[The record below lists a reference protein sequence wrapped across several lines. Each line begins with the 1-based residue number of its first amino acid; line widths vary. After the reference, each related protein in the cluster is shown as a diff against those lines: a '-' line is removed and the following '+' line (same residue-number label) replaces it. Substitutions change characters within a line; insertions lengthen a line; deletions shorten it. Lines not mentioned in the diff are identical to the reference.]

1 MVMNNKVSVVIRFVG
16 TAVLGL
22 LTVCVLVECRS
33 GLRGDGQSRLRVSI
47 ADAPRNVDKS
57 LTERNRERLTTVS
70 AEEEELVLNA
80 EVTESGGEITAQG
93 KLSPLTVTALHR
105 NIAERGGK
113 IRLSFDMKVS
123 PELLA
128 KDRQLRIVP
137 KLMKDGDTVLL
148 DRIFVTGAGY
158 RAEQLKGYERYNKY
172 FASIIP
178 DSVDFLKAFGYLGLL
193 KYFTQRNL
201 EDRPRGEFGVTEPEA
216 IDYYIKHYLVRLNRK
231 RKDRLEEVFRKCV
244 KDPIDRL
251 GVRLDTV
258 LRDPSGGL
266 IYRYVQDLPATRD
279 MHRLRMC
286 FLGSVHSYG
295 STLYRF
301 NAPDTL
307 TWYVSSLTQM
317 ADTSAV
323 YRKQTLARDVEAST
337 LAYIEFEKGSW
348 EIDTVLGNNAY
359 ELSRIRRE
367 FDSLAV
373 SKRFTTDSVIICAS
387 CSPDGSYRVNQNL
400 AHKRAESVVEYFSSA
415 IKNKTRM
422 HTEYIPENWDL
433 LKGHIASDSNIGD
446 REAVLAV
453 FSESD
458 PDKREELLSK
468 CSDFKYI
475 REKLYP
481 LLRRIDFTFRLHRRI
496 YDTISTEIV
505 PDEAYKDGLKALIDR
520 DFKKAV
526 ALLRPYSDINTAI
539 AYLCLDYNAS
549 ALSVLQE
556 LEPDSKVHYLTAL
569 VYSRLG
575 ERKKAMG
582 HLKAAVAADP
592 SLRFRASLDPEMEA
606 FLEESGI
613 YD

>member
-1 MVMNNKVSVVIRFVG
+1 MKNKVSVVIRFVG
-16 TAVLGL
+16 TVALGL
-22 LTVCVLVECRS
+22 LTVCVLMECRS
-33 GLRGDGQSRLRVSI
+33 GLRGDNQSRLRVTI
-47 ADAPRNVDKS
+47 ADAPGNVDMS
-57 LTERNRERLTTVS
+57 LTEGNRDRLTTVS
-70 AEEEELVLNA
+70 AEDEELVLNA
-80 EVTESGGEITAQG
+80 EVTESGGEIMAQG

-113 IRLSFDMKVS
+113 VRLSFDMRVS
-123 PELLA
+123 RELLA
-128 KDRQLRIVP
+128 KDRQLRVVP
-137 KLMKDGDTVLL
+137 KLMMDEDTMLL
-148 DRIFVTGAGY
+148 DRIFVTGAAY

-193 KYFTQRNL
+193 KYFTQRNI

-216 IDYYIKHYLVRLNRK
+216 IDYYIKHYLVRLNRR

-251 GVRLDTV
+251 GIRLDTV

-266 IYRYVQDLPATRD
+266 TYRYVQDLPATRD
-279 MHRLRMC
+279 MRRLRMC
-286 FLGSVHSYG
+286 FAGSVHSYG
-295 STLYRF
+295 NTLYRF

-337 LAYIEFEKGSW
+337 LAFIEFEKGSW
-348 EIDTVLGNNAY
+348 TIDTTLGNNAD
-359 ELSRIRRE
+359 ELERIRRE

-373 SKRFTTDSVIICAS
+373 SKRFTADSVIICAS
-387 CSPDGSYRVNQNL
+387 CSPDGSYMVNQNL
-400 AHKRAESVVEYFSSA
+400 SHKRAESIMEYFSSA
-415 IKNKTRM
+415 IKNKVRM
-422 HTEYIPENWDL
+422 HTEHIPENWDL
-433 LKGHIASDSNIGD
+433 LKEHIIQDSNVRNKD
-446 REAVLAV
+446 QVLDV
-453 FSESD
+453 FSERD

-496 YDTISTEIV
+496 YDTISTEVV
-505 PDEAYKDGLKALIDR
+505 PDEAYKEGIRSLMDR

-526 ALLRPYSDINTAI
+526 GLLRPYADINTAI
-539 AYLCLDYNAS
+539 AYLCMDYNAS
-549 ALSVLQE
+549 ALSVLGE
-556 LEPDSKVHYLTAL
+556 LERNSRTNYLTAL

-575 ERKKAMG
+575 DERKAMEYFRS
-582 HLKAAVAADP
+582 AIAEDP
-592 SLRFRASLDPEMEA
+592 RLRFRASLDPEMERL
-606 FLEESGI
+606 LEQLK
-613 YD
+613 

>member
-1 MVMNNKVSVVIRFVG
+1 MKNKVSVVIRFVG
-16 TAVLGL
+16 TVALGL
-22 LTVCVLVECRS
+22 LTVCVLMECRS
-33 GLRGDGQSRLRVSI
+33 GLRGDNQSRLRVTI
-47 ADAPRNVDKS
+47 ADAPGNVDMS
-57 LTERNRERLTTVS
+57 LTEGNRDRLTTVS
-70 AEEEELVLNA
+70 AEDEELVLNA
-80 EVTESGGEITAQG
+80 EVTESGGEIMAQG

-113 IRLSFDMKVS
+113 VRLSFDMRVS
-123 PELLA
+123 RELLA
-128 KDRQLRIVP
+128 KDRQLRVVP
-137 KLMKDGDTVLL
+137 KLMMDEDTMLL
-148 DRIFVTGAGY
+148 DRIFVTGAAY

-193 KYFTQRNL
+193 KYFTQRNI

-216 IDYYIKHYLVRLNRK
+216 IDYYIKHYLVRLNRR

-251 GVRLDTV
+251 GIRLDTV

-266 IYRYVQDLPATRD
+266 TYRYVQDLPATRD
-279 MHRLRMC
+279 MRRLRMC
-286 FLGSVHSYG
+286 FAGSVHSYG
-295 STLYRF
+295 NTLYRF

-337 LAYIEFEKGSW
+337 LAFIEFEKGSW
-348 EIDTVLGNNAY
+348 TIDTTLGNNAD
-359 ELSRIRRE
+359 ELERIRRE

-373 SKRFTTDSVIICAS
+373 SKRFTADSVIICAS
-387 CSPDGSYRVNQNL
+387 CSPDGSYMVNQNL
-400 AHKRAESVVEYFSSA
+400 SHKRAESIMEYFSSA
-415 IKNKTRM
+415 IKNKVRM
-422 HTEYIPENWDL
+422 HTEHIPENWDL
-433 LKGHIASDSNIGD
+433 LKEHIIQDSNVRNKD
-446 REAVLAV
+446 QVLDV
-453 FSESD
+453 FSERD

-468 CSDFKYI
+468 CADFKYI

-496 YDTISTEIV
+496 YDTISTEVV
-505 PDEAYKDGLKALIDR
+505 PDEAYKEGIRSLMAR

-526 ALLRPYSDINTAI
+526 GLLRPYADINTAI
-539 AYLCLDYNAS
+539 AYLCMDYNAS
-549 ALSVLQE
+549 ALSVLGE
-556 LEPDSKVHYLTAL
+556 LERNSRTNYLTAL

-575 ERKKAMG
+575 DERKAMEYFRS
-582 HLKAAVAADP
+582 AIAEDP
-592 SLRFRASLDPEMEA
+592 RLRFRASLDPEMERL
-606 FLEESGI
+606 LEQLK
-613 YD
+613 

>member
-1 MVMNNKVSVVIRFVG
+1 MKNKVSVVIRFVG
-16 TAVLGL
+16 TVALGL
-22 LTVCVLVECRS
+22 LTVCVLMECRS
-33 GLRGDGQSRLRVSI
+33 GLRGDNQSRLRVTI
-47 ADAPRNVDKS
+47 ADAPGNVDMS
-57 LTERNRERLTTVS
+57 LTEGNRDRLTTVS
-70 AEEEELVLNA
+70 AEDEELVLNA
-80 EVTESGGEITAQG
+80 EVTESGGEIMAQG

-113 IRLSFDMKVS
+113 VRLSFDMRVS
-123 PELLA
+123 RELLA
-128 KDRQLRIVP
+128 KDRQLRVVP
-137 KLMKDGDTVLL
+137 KLMMDEDTMLL
-148 DRIFVTGAGY
+148 DRIFVTGAAY

-193 KYFTQRNL
+193 KYFTQRNI
-201 EDRPRGEFGVTEPEA
+201 EDRPRGDFGVTEPEA
-216 IDYYIKHYLVRLNRK
+216 IDYYIKHYLVRLNRR

-251 GVRLDTV
+251 GIRLDTV

-266 IYRYVQDLPATRD
+266 TYRYVQDLPATRD
-279 MHRLRMC
+279 MRRLRMC
-286 FLGSVHSYG
+286 FAGSVHSYG
-295 STLYRF
+295 NTLYRF

-337 LAYIEFEKGSW
+337 LAFIEFEKGSW
-348 EIDTVLGNNAY
+348 TIDTTLGNNAD
-359 ELSRIRRE
+359 ELERIRRE

-373 SKRFTTDSVIICAS
+373 SKRFTADSVIICAS
-387 CSPDGSYRVNQNL
+387 CSPDGSYMVNQNL
-400 AHKRAESVVEYFSSA
+400 SHKRAESIMEYFYSA
-415 IKNKTRM
+415 IKNKVRM
-422 HTEYIPENWDL
+422 HTEHIPENWDL
-433 LKGHIASDSNIGD
+433 LKEHIIQDSNVRNKD
-446 REAVLAV
+446 QVLDV
-453 FSESD
+453 FSERD

-468 CSDFKYI
+468 CADFKYI

-505 PDEAYKDGLKALIDR
+505 PDEAYKEGIRSLMDR

-526 ALLRPYSDINTAI
+526 GLLRPYADINTAI
-539 AYLCLDYNAS
+539 AYLCMDYNAS
-549 ALSVLQE
+549 ALSVLGE
-556 LEPDSKVHYLTAL
+556 LERNSRTNYLTAL

-575 ERKKAMG
+575 DERKAMEYFRS
-582 HLKAAVAADP
+582 AIAEDP
-592 SLRFRASLDPEMEA
+592 RLRFRASLDPEMERL
-606 FLEESGI
+606 LEQLK
-613 YD
+613 

>member
-1 MVMNNKVSVVIRFVG
+1 MKNKVSVVIRFVG
-16 TAVLGL
+16 TVALGL
-22 LTVCVLVECRS
+22 LTVCVLMECRS
-33 GLRGDGQSRLRVSI
+33 GLRGDNQSRLRVTI
-47 ADAPRNVDKS
+47 ADAPGNVDMS
-57 LTERNRERLTTVS
+57 LTEGNRDRLTTVS
-70 AEEEELVLNA
+70 AEDEELVLNA
-80 EVTESGGEITAQG
+80 EVTESGGEIMAQG

-113 IRLSFDMKVS
+113 VRLSFDMRVS
-123 PELLA
+123 RELLA
-128 KDRQLRIVP
+128 KDRQLRVVP
-137 KLMKDGDTVLL
+137 KLMMDEDTMLL
-148 DRIFVTGAGY
+148 DRIFVTGVAY

-193 KYFTQRNL
+193 KYFTQRNI

-216 IDYYIKHYLVRLNRK
+216 IDYYIKHYLVRLNRR

-251 GVRLDTV
+251 GIRLDTV

-266 IYRYVQDLPATRD
+266 TYRYVQDLPATRD
-279 MHRLRMC
+279 MRRLRMC
-286 FLGSVHSYG
+286 FAGSVHSYG
-295 STLYRF
+295 NTLYRF

-337 LAYIEFEKGSW
+337 LAFIEFEKGSW
-348 EIDTVLGNNAY
+348 TIDTTLGNNAD
-359 ELSRIRRE
+359 ELERIRRE

-373 SKRFTTDSVIICAS
+373 SKRFTADSVIICAS
-387 CSPDGSYRVNQNL
+387 CSPDGSYMVNQNL
-400 AHKRAESVVEYFSSA
+400 SHKRAESIMEYFSSA
-415 IKNKTRM
+415 IKNKVRM
-422 HTEYIPENWDL
+422 HTEHIPENWDL
-433 LKGHIASDSNIGD
+433 LKEHIIQDSNVRNKD
-446 REAVLAV
+446 QVLDV
-453 FSESD
+453 FSERD

-468 CSDFKYI
+468 CADFKYI

-496 YDTISTEIV
+496 YDTISTEVV
-505 PDEAYKDGLKALIDR
+505 PDEAYKEGIRSLMDR

-526 ALLRPYSDINTAI
+526 GLLRPYADINTAI
-539 AYLCLDYNAS
+539 AYLCMDYNAS
-549 ALSVLQE
+549 ALSVLGE
-556 LEPDSKVHYLTAL
+556 LERNSRTNYLTAL

-575 ERKKAMG
+575 DERKAMEYFRS
-582 HLKAAVAADP
+582 AIAEDP
-592 SLRFRASLDPEMEA
+592 RLRFRASLDPEMERL
-606 FLEESGI
+606 LEQLK
-613 YD
+613 

>member
-1 MVMNNKVSVVIRFVG
+1 MKNKVSVVIRFVG
-16 TAVLGL
+16 TVALGL
-22 LTVCVLVECRS
+22 FTVCVLMECRS
-33 GLRGDGQSRLRVSI
+33 GLRGDNQSRLRVTI
-47 ADAPRNVDKS
+47 ADAPGNVDMS
-57 LTERNRERLTTVS
+57 LTEGNRDRLTTVS
-70 AEEEELVLNA
+70 AEDEELVLNA
-80 EVTESGGEITAQG
+80 EVTESGGEIMAQG

-113 IRLSFDMKVS
+113 VRLSFDMRVCR
-123 PELLA
+123 ELLA
-128 KDRQLRIVP
+128 KDRQLRVVP
-137 KLMKDGDTVLL
+137 KLMMDEDTMLL
-148 DRIFVTGAGY
+148 DRIFVTGAAY

-193 KYFTQRNL
+193 KYFTQRNI

-216 IDYYIKHYLVRLNRK
+216 IDYYIKHYLVRLNRR

-251 GVRLDTV
+251 GIRLDTV

-266 IYRYVQDLPATRD
+266 TYRYVQDLPATRD
-279 MHRLRMC
+279 MRRLRMC
-286 FLGSVHSYG
+286 FAGRVHSYG
-295 STLYRF
+295 NILYRF

-337 LAYIEFEKGSW
+337 LAFIEFEKGSW
-348 EIDTVLGNNAY
+348 TIDTILGNNAD
-359 ELSRIRRE
+359 ELERIRRE

-373 SKRFTTDSVIICAS
+373 SKRFTADSVIICAS
-387 CSPDGSYRVNQNL
+387 CSPDGSYMVNQNL
-400 AHKRAESVVEYFSSA
+400 SHKRAESIMEYFSSA
-415 IKNKTRM
+415 IKNKVRM
-422 HTEYIPENWDL
+422 HTEHIPENWDL
-433 LKGHIASDSNIGD
+433 LKEHIIQDSNVRNKD
-446 REAVLAV
+446 QVLDV
-453 FSESD
+453 FSERD

-468 CSDFKYI
+468 CADFKYI

-496 YDTISTEIV
+496 YDTISTEVV
-505 PDEAYKDGLKALIDR
+505 PDEAYKEGIRFLLDR

-526 ALLRPYSDINTAI
+526 GLLRPYADINTAI
-539 AYLCLDYNAS
+539 AYLCMDYNAS
-549 ALSVLQE
+549 ALSVLGE
-556 LEPDSKVHYLTAL
+556 LERNSRTNYLTAL

-575 ERKKAMG
+575 DERKAMEYFRS
-582 HLKAAVAADP
+582 AIAEDP
-592 SLRFRASLDPEMEA
+592 RLRFRASLDPEMERL
-606 FLEESGI
+606 LEQLK
-613 YD
+613 

>member
-1 MVMNNKVSVVIRFVG
+1 MKNKVSVVIRFVG
-16 TAVLGL
+16 TVALGL
-22 LTVCVLVECRS
+22 LTVCVLMECRS
-33 GLRGDGQSRLRVSI
+33 GLRGDNQSRLRVTI
-47 ADAPRNVDKS
+47 ADAPGNVDMS
-57 LTERNRERLTTVS
+57 LTEGNRDRLTTVS
-70 AEEEELVLNA
+70 AEDEELVLNA
-80 EVTESGGEITAQG
+80 EVTESGGEIMAQG

-113 IRLSFDMKVS
+113 VRLSFDMRVS
-123 PELLA
+123 RELLA
-128 KDRQLRIVP
+128 KDRQLRVVP
-137 KLMKDGDTVLL
+137 KLMMDEDTMLM
-148 DRIFVTGAGY
+148 DRIFVTGAAY

-193 KYFTQRNL
+193 KYFTQRNI

-216 IDYYIKHYLVRLNRK
+216 IDYYIKHYLVRLNRR

-251 GVRLDTV
+251 GIRLDTV

-266 IYRYVQDLPATRD
+266 TYRYVQDLPATRD
-279 MHRLRMC
+279 MRRLRMC
-286 FLGSVHSYG
+286 FAGSVHSYG
-295 STLYRF
+295 NTLYRF

-337 LAYIEFEKGSW
+337 LAFIEFEKGSW
-348 EIDTVLGNNAY
+348 TIDTTLGNNAD
-359 ELSRIRRE
+359 ELERIRRE

-373 SKRFTTDSVIICAS
+373 SKRFTADSVIICAS
-387 CSPDGSYRVNQNL
+387 CSPDGSYMVNQNL
-400 AHKRAESVVEYFSSA
+400 SHKRAESIMEYFSSA
-415 IKNKTRM
+415 IKNKVRM
-422 HTEYIPENWDL
+422 HTEHIPENWDL
-433 LKGHIASDSNIGD
+433 LKEHIIQDSNVRNKD
-446 REAVLAV
+446 QVLDV
-453 FSESD
+453 FSERD

-468 CSDFKYI
+468 CADFKYI

-505 PDEAYKDGLKALIDR
+505 PDEAYKEGIRSLMDR

-526 ALLRPYSDINTAI
+526 GLLRPYADINTAI
-539 AYLCLDYNAS
+539 AYLCMDYNAS
-549 ALSVLQE
+549 ALSVLGE
-556 LEPDSKVHYLTAL
+556 LERNSRTNYLTAL

-575 ERKKAMG
+575 DERKAMEYFRS
-582 HLKAAVAADP
+582 AIAEDP
-592 SLRFRASLDPEMEA
+592 RLRFRASLDPEMERL
-606 FLEESGI
+606 LEQLK
-613 YD
+613 

>member
-1 MVMNNKVSVVIRFVG
+1 MKNKVSVVIRFVG
-16 TAVLGL
+16 TVALGL
-22 LTVCVLVECRS
+22 LTVCVLMECRS
-33 GLRGDGQSRLRVSI
+33 GLRGDNQSRLRVTI
-47 ADAPRNVDKS
+47 ADAPGNVDMS
-57 LTERNRERLTTVS
+57 LTEGNRDRLTTVS
-70 AEEEELVLNA
+70 AEDEELVLNA
-80 EVTESGGEITAQG
+80 EVTESGGEIMAQG

-113 IRLSFDMKVS
+113 VRLSFDMRVS
-123 PELLA
+123 RELLA
-128 KDRQLRIVP
+128 KDRQLRVVP
-137 KLMKDGDTVLL
+137 KLMMDGDTMLL
-148 DRIFVTGAGY
+148 DRIFVTGAAY

-193 KYFTQRNL
+193 KYFTQRNI

-216 IDYYIKHYLVRLNRK
+216 IDYYIKHYLVRLNRR

-251 GVRLDTV
+251 GIRLDTV

-266 IYRYVQDLPATRD
+266 TYRYVQDLPATRD
-279 MHRLRMC
+279 MRRLRMC
-286 FLGSVHSYG
+286 FAGSVHSYG
-295 STLYRF
+295 NTMYRF

-337 LAYIEFEKGSW
+337 LAFIEFEKGSW
-348 EIDTVLGNNAY
+348 TIDTTLGNNAD
-359 ELSRIRRE
+359 ELERIRRE

-373 SKRFTTDSVIICAS
+373 SKRFTADSVIICAS
-387 CSPDGSYRVNQNL
+387 CSPDGSYMVNQNL
-400 AHKRAESVVEYFSSA
+400 SHKRAESIMEYFSSA
-415 IKNKTRM
+415 IKNKVRM
-422 HTEYIPENWDL
+422 HTEHIPENWDL
-433 LKGHIASDSNIGD
+433 LKEHIIQDSNVRNKD
-446 REAVLAV
+446 QVLDV
-453 FSESD
+453 FSERD

-468 CSDFKYI
+468 CADFKYI

-496 YDTISTEIV
+496 YDTISTEVV
-505 PDEAYKDGLKALIDR
+505 PDEAYKEGIRSLMDR

-526 ALLRPYSDINTAI
+526 GLLRPYADINTAI
-539 AYLCLDYNAS
+539 AYLCMDYNAS
-549 ALSVLQE
+549 ALSVLGE
-556 LEPDSKVHYLTAL
+556 LERNSRTNYLTAL

-575 ERKKAMG
+575 DERKAMEYFRS
-582 HLKAAVAADP
+582 AIAEDP
-592 SLRFRASLDPEMEA
+592 RLRFRASLDPEMERL
-606 FLEESGI
+606 LEQLK
-613 YD
+613 

>member
-1 MVMNNKVSVVIRFVG
+1 MKNKVSVVIRFVG
-16 TAVLGL
+16 TVALGL
-22 LTVCVLVECRS
+22 LTVCVLMECRS
-33 GLRGDGQSRLRVSI
+33 GLRGDNQSRLRVTI
-47 ADAPRNVDKS
+47 ADAPGNVDMS
-57 LTERNRERLTTVS
+57 LTEGNRDRLTTVS
-70 AEEEELVLNA
+70 AEDEELVLNA
-80 EVTESGGEITAQG
+80 EVTESGGEIMAQG

-113 IRLSFDMKVS
+113 VRLSFDMRVS
-123 PELLA
+123 RELLA
-128 KDRQLRIVP
+128 KDRQLRVVP
-137 KLMKDGDTVLL
+137 KLMMDEDTMLL
-148 DRIFVTGAGY
+148 DRIFVTGAAY

-193 KYFTQRNL
+193 KYFTQRNI

-216 IDYYIKHYLVRLNRK
+216 IDYYIKHYLVRLNRR

-251 GVRLDTV
+251 GIRLDTV

-266 IYRYVQDLPATRD
+266 TYRYVQDLPATRD
-279 MHRLRMC
+279 MRRLRMC
-286 FLGSVHSYG
+286 FAGSVHSYG
-295 STLYRF
+295 NTLYRF

-337 LAYIEFEKGSW
+337 LAFIEFEKGSW
-348 EIDTVLGNNAY
+348 TIDTTLGNNAD
-359 ELSRIRRE
+359 ELERIRRE

-373 SKRFTTDSVIICAS
+373 SKRLTADSVIICAS
-387 CSPDGSYRVNQNL
+387 CSPDGSYMVNQNL
-400 AHKRAESVVEYFSSA
+400 SHKRAESIMEYFSSA
-415 IKNKTRM
+415 IKNKVRM
-422 HTEYIPENWDL
+422 HTEHIPENWDL
-433 LKGHIASDSNIGD
+433 LKEHIIQDSNVRNKD
-446 REAVLAV
+446 QVLDV
-453 FSESD
+453 FSERD

-496 YDTISTEIV
+496 YDTISTEVV
-505 PDEAYKDGLKALIDR
+505 PDEAYKEGIRSLMDR

-526 ALLRPYSDINTAI
+526 GLLRPYADINTAI
-539 AYLCLDYNAS
+539 AYLCMDYNAS
-549 ALSVLQE
+549 ALSVLGE
-556 LEPDSKVHYLTAL
+556 LERNSRTNYLTAL

-575 ERKKAMG
+575 DERKAMEYFRS
-582 HLKAAVAADP
+582 AIAEDP
-592 SLRFRASLDPEMEA
+592 RLRFRASLDPEMERL
-606 FLEESGI
+606 LEQLK
-613 YD
+613 

>member
-1 MVMNNKVSVVIRFVG
+1 MKNKVSVVIRFVG
-16 TAVLGL
+16 TVALGL
-22 LTVCVLVECRS
+22 LTVCVLMECRS
-33 GLRGDGQSRLRVSI
+33 GLRGDNQSRLRVTI
-47 ADAPRNVDKS
+47 ADAPGNVDMS
-57 LTERNRERLTTVS
+57 LTEGNRDRLTTVS
-70 AEEEELVLNA
+70 AEDEELVLNA
-80 EVTESGGEITAQG
+80 EVTESGGEIMAQG

-113 IRLSFDMKVS
+113 VRLSFDMRVS
-123 PELLA
+123 RELLA
-128 KDRQLRIVP
+128 KDRQLRVVP
-137 KLMKDGDTVLL
+137 KLMMDEDTMLL
-148 DRIFVTGAGY
+148 DRIFVTGATY

-193 KYFTQRNL
+193 KYFIQRNI

-216 IDYYIKHYLVRLNRK
+216 IDYYIKHYLVRLNRR

-251 GVRLDTV
+251 GIRLDTV

-266 IYRYVQDLPATRD
+266 TYRYVQDLPATRD
-279 MHRLRMC
+279 MRRLRMC
-286 FLGSVHSYG
+286 FAGSVHSYG
-295 STLYRF
+295 NTLYRF

-337 LAYIEFEKGSW
+337 LAFIEFEKGSW
-348 EIDTVLGNNAY
+348 TIDTTLGNNAD
-359 ELSRIRRE
+359 ELERIRRE

-373 SKRFTTDSVIICAS
+373 SKRFTADSVIICAS
-387 CSPDGSYRVNQNL
+387 CSPDGSYMVNQNL
-400 AHKRAESVVEYFSSA
+400 SHKRAESIMEYFSSA
-415 IKNKTRM
+415 IKNKVRM
-422 HTEYIPENWDL
+422 HTEHIPENWDL
-433 LKGHIASDSNIGD
+433 LKEHIIQDSNVRNKD
-446 REAVLAV
+446 QVLDV
-453 FSESD
+453 FSERD

-468 CSDFKYI
+468 CADFKYI

-496 YDTISTEIV
+496 YDTISTEVV
-505 PDEAYKDGLKALIDR
+505 PDEAYKEGIRSLMDR

-526 ALLRPYSDINTAI
+526 GLLRPYADINTAI
-539 AYLCLDYNAS
+539 AYLCMDYNAS
-549 ALSVLQE
+549 ALSVLGE
-556 LEPDSKVHYLTAL
+556 LERNSRTNYLTAL

-575 ERKKAMG
+575 DERKAMEYFRS
-582 HLKAAVAADP
+582 AIAEDP
-592 SLRFRASLDPEMEA
+592 RLRFRASLDPEMERL
-606 FLEESGI
+606 LEQLK
-613 YD
+613 

>member
-1 MVMNNKVSVVIRFVG
+1 MKNKVSVVIRFVG
-16 TAVLGL
+16 TVALGL
-22 LTVCVLVECRS
+22 LTVCVLMECRS
-33 GLRGDGQSRLRVSI
+33 GLRGDNQSRLRVTI
-47 ADAPRNVDKS
+47 ADAPGNVDMS
-57 LTERNRERLTTVS
+57 LTEGNRDRLTTVS
-70 AEEEELVLNA
+70 AEDEELVLNA
-80 EVTESGGEITAQG
+80 EVTESGGEIMAQG

-113 IRLSFDMKVS
+113 VRLSFDMRVS
-123 PELLA
+123 RELLA
-128 KDRQLRIVP
+128 KDRQLRVVP
-137 KLMKDGDTVLL
+137 KLMMDEDTMLL
-148 DRIFVTGAGY
+148 DRIFVTGAAY

-193 KYFTQRNL
+193 KYFTQRNI

-216 IDYYIKHYLVRLNRK
+216 IDYYIKHYLVRLNRR

-251 GVRLDTV
+251 GIRLDMV

-266 IYRYVQDLPATRD
+266 TYRYVQDLPATRD
-279 MHRLRMC
+279 MRRLRMC
-286 FLGSVHSYG
+286 FAGSVHSYG
-295 STLYRF
+295 NTLYRF

-337 LAYIEFEKGSW
+337 LAFIEFEKGSW
-348 EIDTVLGNNAY
+348 TIDTTLGNNAD
-359 ELSRIRRE
+359 ELERIRRE

-373 SKRFTTDSVIICAS
+373 SKRFTADSVIICAS
-387 CSPDGSYRVNQNL
+387 CSPDGSYMVNQNL
-400 AHKRAESVVEYFSSA
+400 SHKRAESIMEYFSSA
-415 IKNKTRM
+415 IKNKVRM
-422 HTEYIPENWDL
+422 HTEHIPENWDL
-433 LKGHIASDSNIGD
+433 LKEHIIQDSNVRNKD
-446 REAVLAV
+446 QVLDV
-453 FSESD
+453 FSERD

-468 CSDFKYI
+468 CADFKYI

-496 YDTISTEIV
+496 YDTISTEVV
-505 PDEAYKDGLKALIDR
+505 PDEAYKEGIRSLMDR

-526 ALLRPYSDINTAI
+526 GLLRPYADINTAI
-539 AYLCLDYNAS
+539 AYLCMDYNAS
-549 ALSVLQE
+549 ALSVLGE
-556 LEPDSKVHYLTAL
+556 LERNSRTNYLTAL

-575 ERKKAMG
+575 DERKAMEYFRS
-582 HLKAAVAADP
+582 AIAEDP
-592 SLRFRASLDPEMEA
+592 RLRFRASLDPEMERL
-606 FLEESGI
+606 LEQLK
-613 YD
+613 

>member
-1 MVMNNKVSVVIRFVG
+1 MKNKVSVVIRFVG
-16 TAVLGL
+16 TVALGL
-22 LTVCVLVECRS
+22 LTVCVLMECRS
-33 GLRGDGQSRLRVSI
+33 GLRGDNQSRLRVTI
-47 ADAPRNVDKS
+47 ADAPGNVDMS
-57 LTERNRERLTTVS
+57 LTEGNRDRLTTVS
-70 AEEEELVLNA
+70 AEDEELVLNA
-80 EVTESGGEITAQG
+80 EVTESGGEIMAQG

-113 IRLSFDMKVS
+113 VRLSFDMRVS
-123 PELLA
+123 RELLA
-128 KDRQLRIVP
+128 KDRQLRVVP
-137 KLMKDGDTVLL
+137 KLMMDEDTMLL
-148 DRIFVTGAGY
+148 DRIFVTGAAY

-193 KYFTQRNL
+193 KYFTQRNI

-216 IDYYIKHYLVRLNRK
+216 IDYYIKHYLVRLNRR

-251 GVRLDTV
+251 GIRLDTV

-266 IYRYVQDLPATRD
+266 TYRYVQDLPATRD
-279 MHRLRMC
+279 MRRLRMC
-286 FLGSVHSYG
+286 FAGSVHSYG
-295 STLYRF
+295 NTLYRF

-337 LAYIEFEKGSW
+337 LAFIEFEKGSW
-348 EIDTVLGNNAY
+348 TIDTTLGNNAD
-359 ELSRIRRE
+359 ELERIRRE

-373 SKRFTTDSVIICAS
+373 SKRFTADSVIICAS
-387 CSPDGSYRVNQNL
+387 CSPDGSYMVNQNL
-400 AHKRAESVVEYFSSA
+400 SHKRAESIMEYFSSA
-415 IKNKTRM
+415 IKNKVRM
-422 HTEYIPENWDL
+422 HTEHIPENWDL
-433 LKGHIASDSNIGD
+433 LKEHIIQDSNVRNKD
-446 REAVLAV
+446 QVLDV
-453 FSESD
+453 FSERD

-468 CSDFKYI
+468 CADFKYI

-496 YDTISTEIV
+496 YDTISTEVV
-505 PDEAYKDGLKALIDR
+505 PDEAYKEGIRSLMDR

-526 ALLRPYSDINTAI
+526 GLLRPYADINTAI
-539 AYLCLDYNAS
+539 AYLCMDYNAS
-549 ALSVLQE
+549 ALSVLGE
-556 LEPDSKVHYLTAL
+556 LERNSRTNYLTAL

-575 ERKKAMG
+575 DERKAMEYFRS
-582 HLKAAVAADP
+582 AIAEDP
-592 SLRFRASLDPEMEA
+592 RLRFRASLDPEMERL
-606 FLEESGI
+606 LEQLK
-613 YD
+613 

>member
-1 MVMNNKVSVVIRFVG
+1 MKNKVSVVIRFVG
-16 TAVLGL
+16 TVALGL
-22 LTVCVLVECRS
+22 LTVCVLMECRS
-33 GLRGDGQSRLRVSI
+33 GLRGDNQSRLRVTI
-47 ADAPRNVDKS
+47 ADAPGNVDMS
-57 LTERNRERLTTVS
+57 LTEGNRDRLTTVS
-70 AEEEELVLNA
+70 AEDEELVLNA
-80 EVTESGGEITAQG
+80 EVTESGGEIMAQG

-113 IRLSFDMKVS
+113 VRLSFDMRVS
-123 PELLA
+123 RELLA
-128 KDRQLRIVP
+128 KDRQLRVVP
-137 KLMKDGDTVLL
+137 KLMMDEDTMLL
-148 DRIFVTGAGY
+148 DRIFVTGAAY

-193 KYFTQRNL
+193 KYFTQRNI

-216 IDYYIKHYLVRLNRK
+216 IDYYIKHYLVRLNRR

-251 GVRLDTV
+251 GIRLDTV

-266 IYRYVQDLPATRD
+266 TYRYVQDLPATRD
-279 MHRLRMC
+279 MRRLRMC
-286 FLGSVHSYG
+286 FAGSVHSYG
-295 STLYRF
+295 NTLYRF

-337 LAYIEFEKGSW
+337 LAFIEFEKGSW
-348 EIDTVLGNNAY
+348 TIDTTLGNNAD
-359 ELSRIRRE
+359 ELERIRRE

-373 SKRFTTDSVIICAS
+373 SKRFTADSVIICAS
-387 CSPDGSYRVNQNL
+387 CSPDGSYMVNQNL
-400 AHKRAESVVEYFSSA
+400 SHKRAESIMEYFSSA
-415 IKNKTRM
+415 IKNKVRM
-422 HTEYIPENWDL
+422 HTEHIPENWDL
-433 LKGHIASDSNIGD
+433 LKEHIIQDSNVRNKD
-446 REAVLAV
+446 QVLDV
-453 FSESD
+453 FSERD

-468 CSDFKYI
+468 CADFKYI

-496 YDTISTEIV
+496 YDTISTEVV
-505 PDEAYKDGLKALIDR
+505 PDEAYKEGIRSLMDR

-526 ALLRPYSDINTAI
+526 GLLRPYADINTAI
-539 AYLCLDYNAS
+539 AYLCMDYNAS
-549 ALSVLQE
+549 ALSVLGE
-556 LEPDSKVHYLTAL
+556 LERNSRTNYLTAL

-575 ERKKAMG
+575 DERKAMEYFRS
-582 HLKAAVAADP
+582 AIAEDP
-592 SLRFRASLDPEMEA
+592 RLRFRASLDPEMER
-606 FLEESGI
+606 LIEQLK
-613 YD
+613 

>member
-1 MVMNNKVSVVIRFVG
+1 MKNKVSVVIRFVG
-16 TAVLGL
+16 TVALGL
-22 LTVCVLVECRS
+22 LTVCVLMECRS
-33 GLRGDGQSRLRVSI
+33 GLRGDNQSRLRVTI
-47 ADAPRNVDKS
+47 ADAPGNVDMS
-57 LTERNRERLTTVS
+57 LTEGNRDRLTTVS
-70 AEEEELVLNA
+70 AEDEELVLNA
-80 EVTESGGEITAQG
+80 EVTESGGEIMAQG

-113 IRLSFDMKVS
+113 VRLSFDMRVS
-123 PELLA
+123 RELLA
-128 KDRQLRIVP
+128 KDRQLRVVP
-137 KLMKDGDTVLL
+137 KLMMDEDTMLL
-148 DRIFVTGAGY
+148 DRIFVTGAAY

-193 KYFTQRNL
+193 KYFTQRNI

-216 IDYYIKHYLVRLNRK
+216 IDYYIKHYLVRLNRR

-251 GVRLDTV
+251 GIRLDTV

-266 IYRYVQDLPATRD
+266 TYRYVQDLPATRD
-279 MHRLRMC
+279 MRRLRMC
-286 FLGSVHSYG
+286 FAGSVHSYG
-295 STLYRF
+295 NTLYRF

-337 LAYIEFEKGSW
+337 LAFIEFEKGSW
-348 EIDTVLGNNAY
+348 TIDTTLGNNAD
-359 ELSRIRRE
+359 ELERIRRE

-373 SKRFTTDSVIICAS
+373 SKRFTADSVIICAS
-387 CSPDGSYRVNQNL
+387 CSPDGSYMVNQNL
-400 AHKRAESVVEYFSSA
+400 SHKRAESIMEYFSSA
-415 IKNKTRM
+415 IKNKVRM
-422 HTEYIPENWDL
+422 HTEHIPENWDL
-433 LKGHIASDSNIGD
+433 LKEHIIQDSNVRNKD
-446 REAVLAV
+446 QVLDV
-453 FSESD
+453 FSERD

-468 CSDFKYI
+468 CADFKYI

-505 PDEAYKDGLKALIDR
+505 PDEAYKEGIRSLMDR

-526 ALLRPYSDINTAI
+526 GLLRPYADINTAI
-539 AYLCLDYNAS
+539 AYLCMDYNAS
-549 ALSVLQE
+549 ALSVLGE
-556 LEPDSKVHYLTAL
+556 LERNSRTNYLTAL

-575 ERKKAMG
+575 DERKAMEYFRS
-582 HLKAAVAADP
+582 AIAEDP
-592 SLRFRASLDPEMEA
+592 RLRFRASLDPEMERL
-606 FLEESGI
+606 LEQLK
-613 YD
+613 

>member
-1 MVMNNKVSVVIRFVG
+1 MKNKVSVVIRFVG
-16 TAVLGL
+16 TVALGL
-22 LTVCVLVECRS
+22 LTVCVLMECRS
-33 GLRGDGQSRLRVSI
+33 GLRGDNQSRLRVTI
-47 ADAPRNVDKS
+47 ADAPGNVDMS
-57 LTERNRERLTTVS
+57 LTEGNRDRLTTVS
-70 AEEEELVLNA
+70 AEDEELVLNA
-80 EVTESGGEITAQG
+80 EVTESGGEIMAQG

-113 IRLSFDMKVS
+113 VRLSFDMRVS
-123 PELLA
+123 RELLA
-128 KDRQLRIVP
+128 KDRQLRVVP
-137 KLMKDGDTVLL
+137 KLMMDEDTMLL
-148 DRIFVTGAGY
+148 DRIFVTGAAY

-193 KYFTQRNL
+193 KYFTQRNI

-216 IDYYIKHYLVRLNRK
+216 IDYYIKHYLVRLNRR

-251 GVRLDTV
+251 GIRLDTV

-266 IYRYVQDLPATRD
+266 TYRYVQDLPATRD
-279 MHRLRMC
+279 MRRLRMC
-286 FLGSVHSYG
+286 FAGSVHSYG
-295 STLYRF
+295 NTLYRF

-337 LAYIEFEKGSW
+337 LAFIEFEKGSW
-348 EIDTVLGNNAY
+348 TIDTTLGNNAD
-359 ELSRIRRE
+359 ELERIRRE

-373 SKRFTTDSVIICAS
+373 SKRFTADSVIICAS
-387 CSPDGSYRVNQNL
+387 CSPDGSYMVNQNL
-400 AHKRAESVVEYFSSA
+400 SHKRAESIMEYFSSA
-415 IKNKTRM
+415 IKNKVRM
-422 HTEYIPENWDL
+422 HTEHIPENWDL
-433 LKGHIASDSNIGD
+433 LKEHIIQDSNVRNKD
-446 REAVLAV
+446 QVLDV
-453 FSESD
+453 FSERD

-468 CSDFKYI
+468 CADFKYI

-496 YDTISTEIV
+496 YDTISTEVV
-505 PDEAYKDGLKALIDR
+505 PDEAYKEGIRSLMDR

-526 ALLRPYSDINTAI
+526 GLLRPYADINTAI
-539 AYLCLDYNAS
+539 AYLCMDYNAS
-549 ALSVLQE
+549 ALSVLGE
-556 LEPDSKVHYLTAL
+556 LERNSRTNYLTAL

-575 ERKKAMG
+575 DERKAMEYFRS
-582 HLKAAVAADP
+582 AIAEDP
-592 SLRFRASLDPEMEA
+592 RLRFRASLDPEQ
-606 FLEESGI
+606 LK
-613 YD
+613 

>member
-1 MVMNNKVSVVIRFVG
+1 MKNKVSVVIRFVG
-16 TAVLGL
+16 TVALGL
-22 LTVCVLVECRS
+22 LTVCVLMECRS
-33 GLRGDGQSRLRVSI
+33 GLRGDNQSRLRVTI
-47 ADAPRNVDKS
+47 ADAPGNVDMS
-57 LTERNRERLTTVS
+57 LTEGNRDRLTTVS
-70 AEEEELVLNA
+70 AEDEELVLNA
-80 EVTESGGEITAQG
+80 EVTESGGEIMAQG

-113 IRLSFDMKVS
+113 VRLSFDMRVS
-123 PELLA
+123 RELLA
-128 KDRQLRIVP
+128 KDRQLRVVP
-137 KLMKDGDTVLL
+137 KLMMDEDTMLM
-148 DRIFVTGAGY
+148 DRIFVTGAAY

-193 KYFTQRNL
+193 KYFTQRNI

-216 IDYYIKHYLVRLNRK
+216 IDYYIKHYLVRLNRR

-251 GVRLDTV
+251 GIRLDTV

-266 IYRYVQDLPATRD
+266 TYRYVQDLPATRD
-279 MHRLRMC
+279 MRRLRMC
-286 FLGSVHSYG
+286 FAGSVHSYG
-295 STLYRF
+295 NTLYRF

-337 LAYIEFEKGSW
+337 LAFIEFEKGSW
-348 EIDTVLGNNAY
+348 TIDTTLGNNAD
-359 ELSRIRRE
+359 ELERIRRE

-373 SKRFTTDSVIICAS
+373 SKRFTADSVIICAS
-387 CSPDGSYRVNQNL
+387 CSPDGSYMVNQNL
-400 AHKRAESVVEYFSSA
+400 SHKRAESIMEYFSSA
-415 IKNKTRM
+415 IKNKVRM
-422 HTEYIPENWDL
+422 HTEHIPENWDL
-433 LKGHIASDSNIGD
+433 LKEHIIQDSNVRNKD
-446 REAVLAV
+446 QVLDV
-453 FSESD
+453 FSERD

-468 CSDFKYI
+468 CADFKYI

-505 PDEAYKDGLKALIDR
+505 PDEAYKEGIHSLMDR

-526 ALLRPYSDINTAI
+526 GLLRPYADINTAI
-539 AYLCLDYNAS
+539 AYLCMDYNAS
-549 ALSVLQE
+549 ALSVLGE
-556 LEPDSKVHYLTAL
+556 LERNSRTNYLTAL

-575 ERKKAMG
+575 DERKAMEYFRS
-582 HLKAAVAADP
+582 AIAEDP
-592 SLRFRASLDPEMEA
+592 RLRFRASLDPEMERL
-606 FLEESGI
+606 LEQLK
-613 YD
+613 

>member
-1 MVMNNKVSVVIRFVG
+1 MKNKVSVVIRFVG
-16 TAVLGL
+16 TVALGL
-22 LTVCVLVECRS
+22 LTVCVLMECRS
-33 GLRGDGQSRLRVSI
+33 GLRGDNQSRLRVTI
-47 ADAPRNVDKS
+47 ADAPGNVDMS
-57 LTERNRERLTTVS
+57 LTEGNRDRLTTVS
-70 AEEEELVLNA
+70 AEDEELVLNA
-80 EVTESGGEITAQG
+80 EVTESGGEIMAQG

-113 IRLSFDMKVS
+113 VRLSFDMRVS
-123 PELLA
+123 RELLA
-128 KDRQLRIVP
+128 KDRQLRVVP
-137 KLMKDGDTVLL
+137 KLMMDEDTMLM
-148 DRIFVTGAGY
+148 DRIFVTGAAY

-193 KYFTQRNL
+193 KYFTQRNI

-216 IDYYIKHYLVRLNRK
+216 IDYYIKHYLVRLNRR

-251 GVRLDTV
+251 GIRLDTV

-266 IYRYVQDLPATRD
+266 TYRYVQDLPATRD
-279 MHRLRMC
+279 MRRLRMC
-286 FLGSVHSYG
+286 FAGSVHSYG
-295 STLYRF
+295 NTLYRF

-337 LAYIEFEKGSW
+337 LAFIEFEKGSW
-348 EIDTVLGNNAY
+348 TIDTTLGNNAD
-359 ELSRIRRE
+359 ELERIRRE

-373 SKRFTTDSVIICAS
+373 SKRFTADSVIICAS
-387 CSPDGSYRVNQNL
+387 CSPDGSYMVNQNL
-400 AHKRAESVVEYFSSA
+400 SHKRAESIMEYFSSA
-415 IKNKTRM
+415 IKNKVRM
-422 HTEYIPENWDL
+422 HTEHIPENWDL
-433 LKGHIASDSNIGD
+433 LKEHIIQDSNVRNKD
-446 REAVLAV
+446 QVLDV
-453 FSESD
+453 FSERD

-468 CSDFKYI
+468 CADFKYI

-496 YDTISTEIV
+496 YDTISTEVV
-505 PDEAYKDGLKALIDR
+505 PDEAYKEGIRSLMDR

-526 ALLRPYSDINTAI
+526 GLLRPYADINTAI
-539 AYLCLDYNAS
+539 AYLCMDYNAS
-549 ALSVLQE
+549 ALSVLGE
-556 LEPDSKVHYLTAL
+556 LERNSRTNYLTAL

-575 ERKKAMG
+575 DERKAMEYFRS
-582 HLKAAVAADP
+582 AIAEDP
-592 SLRFRASLDPEMEA
+592 RLRFRASLDPEMERL
-606 FLEESGI
+606 LEQLK
-613 YD
+613 

>member
-1 MVMNNKVSVVIRFVG
+1 MKNKVSVVIRFVG
-16 TAVLGL
+16 TVALGL
-22 LTVCVLVECRS
+22 LTVCVLMECRS
-33 GLRGDGQSRLRVSI
+33 GLRGDNQSRLRVTI
-47 ADAPRNVDKS
+47 ADAPGNVDMS
-57 LTERNRERLTTVS
+57 LTEGNRDRLTTVS
-70 AEEEELVLNA
+70 AEDEELVLNA
-80 EVTESGGEITAQG
+80 EVTESGGEIMAQG

-113 IRLSFDMKVS
+113 VRLSFDMRVS
-123 PELLA
+123 RELLA
-128 KDRQLRIVP
+128 KDRQLRVVP
-137 KLMKDGDTVLL
+137 KLMMDEDTMLL

-193 KYFTQRNL
+193 KYFTQRNI

-216 IDYYIKHYLVRLNRK
+216 IDYYIKHYLVRLNRR

-251 GVRLDTV
+251 GIRLDTV

-266 IYRYVQDLPATRD
+266 TYRYVQDLPATRD
-279 MHRLRMC
+279 MRRLRMC
-286 FLGSVHSYG
+286 FAGSVHSYG
-295 STLYRF
+295 NTLYRF

-337 LAYIEFEKGSW
+337 LAFIEFEKGSW
-348 EIDTVLGNNAY
+348 TIDTTLGNNAD
-359 ELSRIRRE
+359 ELERIRRE

-373 SKRFTTDSVIICAS
+373 SKRFTADSVIICAS
-387 CSPDGSYRVNQNL
+387 CSPDGSYMVNQNL
-400 AHKRAESVVEYFSSA
+400 SHKRAESIMEYFSSA
-415 IKNKTRM
+415 IKNKVRM
-422 HTEYIPENWDL
+422 HTEHIPENWDL
-433 LKGHIASDSNIGD
+433 LKEHIIQDSNVRNKD
-446 REAVLAV
+446 QVLDV
-453 FSESD
+453 FSERD

-496 YDTISTEIV
+496 YDTISTEVV
-505 PDEAYKDGLKALIDR
+505 PDEAYKEGIRSLMDR

-526 ALLRPYSDINTAI
+526 GLLRPYADINTAI
-539 AYLCLDYNAS
+539 AYLCMDYNAS
-549 ALSVLQE
+549 ALSVLGE
-556 LEPDSKVHYLTAL
+556 LERNSRTNYLTAL

-575 ERKKAMG
+575 DERKAMEYFRS
-582 HLKAAVAADP
+582 AIAEDP
-592 SLRFRASLDPEMEA
+592 RLRFRASLDPEMERL
-606 FLEESGI
+606 LEQLK
-613 YD
+613 

>member
-1 MVMNNKVSVVIRFVG
+1 MKNKVSVVIRFVG
-16 TAVLGL
+16 TVALGL
-22 LTVCVLVECRS
+22 LTVCVLMECRS
-33 GLRGDGQSRLRVSI
+33 GLRGDNQSRLRVTI
-47 ADAPRNVDKS
+47 ADAPGNVDMS
-57 LTERNRERLTTVS
+57 LTEGNRDRLTTVS
-70 AEEEELVLNA
+70 AEDEELVLNA
-80 EVTESGGEITAQG
+80 EVTESGGEIMAQG

-113 IRLSFDMKVS
+113 VRLSFDMRVS
-123 PELLA
+123 RELLA
-128 KDRQLRIVP
+128 KDRQLRVVP
-137 KLMKDGDTVLL
+137 KLMMDEDTMLM
-148 DRIFVTGAGY
+148 DRIFVTGAAY

-193 KYFTQRNL
+193 KYFTQRNI

-216 IDYYIKHYLVRLNRK
+216 IDYYIKHYLVRLNRR

-251 GVRLDTV
+251 GIRLDTV
-258 LRDPSGGL
+258 LWDPSGGL
-266 IYRYVQDLPATRD
+266 TYRYVQDLPATRD
-279 MHRLRMC
+279 MRRLRMC
-286 FLGSVHSYG
+286 FAGSVHSYG
-295 STLYRF
+295 NTLYRF

-337 LAYIEFEKGSW
+337 LAFIEFEKGSW
-348 EIDTVLGNNAY
+348 TIDTTLGNNAD
-359 ELSRIRRE
+359 ELERIRRE

-373 SKRFTTDSVIICAS
+373 SKRFTADSVIICAS
-387 CSPDGSYRVNQNL
+387 CSPDGSYMVNQNL
-400 AHKRAESVVEYFSSA
+400 SHKRAESIMEYFSSA
-415 IKNKTRM
+415 IKNKVRM
-422 HTEYIPENWDL
+422 HTEHIPENWDL
-433 LKGHIASDSNIGD
+433 LKEHIIQDSNVRNKD
-446 REAVLAV
+446 QVLDV
-453 FSESD
+453 FSERD

-468 CSDFKYI
+468 CADFKYI

-505 PDEAYKDGLKALIDR
+505 PDEAYKEGIRSLMDR

-526 ALLRPYSDINTAI
+526 GLLRPYADINTAI
-539 AYLCLDYNAS
+539 AYLCMDYNAS
-549 ALSVLQE
+549 ALSVLGE
-556 LEPDSKVHYLTAL
+556 LERNSRTNYLTAL

-575 ERKKAMG
+575 DERKAMEYFRS
-582 HLKAAVAADP
+582 AIAEDP
-592 SLRFRASLDPEMEA
+592 RLRFRASLDPEMERL
-606 FLEESGI
+606 LEQLK
-613 YD
+613 

>member
-1 MVMNNKVSVVIRFVG
+1 MKNKVSVVIRFVG
-16 TAVLGL
+16 TVALGL
-22 LTVCVLVECRS
+22 LTVCVLMECRS
-33 GLRGDGQSRLRVSI
+33 GLRGDNQSRLRVTI
-47 ADAPRNVDKS
+47 ADAPGNVDMS
-57 LTERNRERLTTVS
+57 LTEGNRDRLTTVS
-70 AEEEELVLNA
+70 AEDEELVLNA
-80 EVTESGGEITAQG
+80 EVTESGGEIMAQG

-113 IRLSFDMKVS
+113 VRLSFDMRVS
-123 PELLA
+123 RELLA
-128 KDRQLRIVP
+128 KDRQLRVVP
-137 KLMKDGDTVLL
+137 KLMMDEDTMLM
-148 DRIFVTGAGY
+148 DRIFVTGAAY

-193 KYFTQRNL
+193 KYFTQRNI

-216 IDYYIKHYLVRLNRK
+216 IDYYIKHYLVRLNRR

-251 GVRLDTV
+251 GIRLDTV

-266 IYRYVQDLPATRD
+266 TYRYVQDLPATRD
-279 MHRLRMC
+279 MRRLRMC
-286 FLGSVHSYG
+286 FAGSVHTYG
-295 STLYRF
+295 NTLYRF

-337 LAYIEFEKGSW
+337 LAFIEFEKGSW
-348 EIDTVLGNNAY
+348 TIDTTLGNNAD
-359 ELSRIRRE
+359 ELERIRRE

-373 SKRFTTDSVIICAS
+373 SKRFTADSVIICAS
-387 CSPDGSYRVNQNL
+387 CSPDGSYMVNQNL
-400 AHKRAESVVEYFSSA
+400 SHKRAESIMEYFSSA
-415 IKNKTRM
+415 IKNKVRM
-422 HTEYIPENWDL
+422 HTEHIPENWDL
-433 LKGHIASDSNIGD
+433 LKEHIIQDSNVRNKDQILD
-446 REAVLAV
+446 V
-453 FSESD
+453 FSERD

-468 CSDFKYI
+468 CAEFKYI

-505 PDEAYKDGLKALIDR
+505 PDEAYKEGIRSLMDR

-526 ALLRPYSDINTAI
+526 GLLRPYADINTAI
-539 AYLCLDYNAS
+539 AYLCMDYNAS
-549 ALSVLQE
+549 ALSVLGE
-556 LEPDSKVHYLTAL
+556 LERNSRTNYLTAL

-575 ERKKAMG
+575 DERKAMEYFRS
-582 HLKAAVAADP
+582 AIAEDP
-592 SLRFRASLDPEMEA
+592 RLRFRASLDPEMERL
-606 FLEESGI
+606 LEQLK
-613 YD
+613 

>member
-1 MVMNNKVSVVIRFVG
+1 MIMNNKVSVVIRFVG
-16 TAVLGL
+16 AAVMGL

-33 GLRGDGQSRLRVSI
+33 GLRGDSQSRLRVTI
-47 ADAPRNVDKS
+47 ADAPGNVDMS
-57 LTERNRERLTTVS
+57 LTEGNRERLTTVS
-70 AEEEELVLNA
+70 AEDEELVLNA

-113 IRLSFDMKVS
+113 IRLSFDMRVS
-123 PELLA
+123 PELLG

-201 EDRPRGEFGVTEPEA
+201 EDRPTGEFGVTEKEA
-216 IDYYIKHYLVRLNRK
+216 IDYYIKLYLVRLNKK
-231 RKDRLEEVFRKCV
+231 RKERLEEVFRKCV

-251 GVRLDTV
+251 GIRLDTV

-266 IYRYVQDLPATRD
+266 TYRYVQDLPATRD

-286 FLGSVHSYG
+286 FLGSVHTYG
-295 STLYRF
+295 NTLYRF

-337 LAYIEFEKGSW
+337 LAFIEFEKGSW
-348 EIDTVLGNNAY
+348 EIDTSLGNNAY

-373 SKRFTTDSVIICAS
+373 SKRFTADSVIICAS

-400 AHKRAESVVEYFSSA
+400 SHKRAESVMEYFSSA
-415 IKNKTRM
+415 IKKKVKM
-422 HTEYIPENWDL
+422 HTEHIPENWDL
-433 LKGHIASDSNIGD
+433 LKEHILSDSNICD
-446 REAVLAV
+446 RESVLAV
-453 FSESD
+453 FGESD
-458 PDKREELLSK
+458 PDRREELLSK

-475 REKLYP
+475 REKIYP

-496 YDTISTEIV
+496 YDTISTEVV
-505 PDEAYKDGLKALIDR
+505 PDEAYKEGIRALMDR

-526 ALLRPYSDINTAI
+526 ALLRPYADINTAI
-539 AYLCLDYNAS
+539 AYLCMDYNAS

-556 LEPDSKVHYLTAL
+556 LEKNARTNYLIAL
-569 VYSRLG
+569 VYSRMG
-575 ERKKAMG
+575 DDKKAMDYY
-582 HLKAAVAADP
+582 LAAIEEDP
-592 SLRFRASLDPEMEA
+592 RLRFRSSLDPEMER
-606 FLEESGI
+606 FLEQVK
-613 YD
+613 

>member
-1 MVMNNKVSVVIRFVG
+1 MKNKVSVVIRFVG
-16 TAVLGL
+16 TVALGL
-22 LTVCVLVECRS
+22 LTVCVLMECRS
-33 GLRGDGQSRLRVSI
+33 GLRGDNQSRLRVTI
-47 ADAPRNVDKS
+47 ADAPGNVDMS
-57 LTERNRERLTTVS
+57 LTEGNRDRLTTVS
-70 AEEEELVLNA
+70 AEDEELVLNA
-80 EVTESGGEITAQG
+80 EVTESGGEIMAQG

-113 IRLSFDMKVS
+113 VRLSFDMRVS
-123 PELLA
+123 RELLA
-128 KDRQLRIVP
+128 KDRQLRVVP
-137 KLMKDGDTVLL
+137 KLMMDEDTMLL
-148 DRIFVTGAGY
+148 DRIFVTGVAY

-193 KYFTQRNL
+193 KYFTQRNI

-216 IDYYIKHYLVRLNRK
+216 IDYYIKHYLVRLNRR

-251 GVRLDTV
+251 GIRLDTV

-266 IYRYVQDLPATRD
+266 TYRYVQDLPATRD
-279 MHRLRMC
+279 MRRLRMC
-286 FLGSVHSYG
+286 FAGSVHSYG
-295 STLYRF
+295 NTLYRF

-337 LAYIEFEKGSW
+337 LAFIEFEKGSW
-348 EIDTVLGNNAY
+348 TIDTTLGNNAD
-359 ELSRIRRE
+359 ELERIRRE

-373 SKRFTTDSVIICAS
+373 SKRFTADSVIICAS
-387 CSPDGSYRVNQNL
+387 CSPDGSYMVNQNL
-400 AHKRAESVVEYFSSA
+400 SHKRAESIMEYFSSA
-415 IKNKTRM
+415 IKNKVRM
-422 HTEYIPENWDL
+422 HTEHIPENWDL
-433 LKGHIASDSNIGD
+433 LKEHIIQDSNVRNKD
-446 REAVLAV
+446 QVLDV
-453 FSESD
+453 FSERD

-496 YDTISTEIV
+496 YDTISTEVV
-505 PDEAYKDGLKALIDR
+505 PDEAYKEGIRSLMDR

-526 ALLRPYSDINTAI
+526 GLLRPYADINTAI
-539 AYLCLDYNAS
+539 AYLCMDYNAS
-549 ALSVLQE
+549 ALSVLGE
-556 LEPDSKVHYLTAL
+556 LERNSRTNYLTAL

-575 ERKKAMG
+575 DERKAMEYFRS
-582 HLKAAVAADP
+582 AIAEDP
-592 SLRFRASLDPEMEA
+592 RLRFRASLDPEMER
-606 FLEESGI
+606 LIEQLK
-613 YD
+613 

>member
-1 MVMNNKVSVVIRFVG
+1 MKNKVSVVIRFVG
-16 TAVLGL
+16 TVALGL
-22 LTVCVLVECRS
+22 LTVCVLMECRS
-33 GLRGDGQSRLRVSI
+33 GLRGDNQSRLRVTI
-47 ADAPRNVDKS
+47 ADAPGNVDMS
-57 LTERNRERLTTVS
+57 LTEGNRDRLTTVS
-70 AEEEELVLNA
+70 AEDEELVLNA
-80 EVTESGGEITAQG
+80 EVTESGGEIMAQG

-113 IRLSFDMKVS
+113 VRLSFDMRVS
-123 PELLA
+123 RELLA
-128 KDRQLRIVP
+128 KDRQLRVVP
-137 KLMKDGDTVLL
+137 KLMMDEDTMLM
-148 DRIFVTGAGY
+148 DRIFVTGAAY

-193 KYFTQRNL
+193 KYFTQRNI

-216 IDYYIKHYLVRLNRK
+216 IDYYIKHYLVRLNRR

-251 GVRLDTV
+251 GIRLDTV

-266 IYRYVQDLPATRD
+266 TYRYVQDLPATRD
-279 MHRLRMC
+279 MRRLRMC
-286 FLGSVHSYG
+286 FAGSVHSYG
-295 STLYRF
+295 NTLYRF

-337 LAYIEFEKGSW
+337 LAFIEFEKGSW
-348 EIDTVLGNNAY
+348 TIDTTLGNNAD
-359 ELSRIRRE
+359 ELERIRRE

-373 SKRFTTDSVIICAS
+373 SKRFTADSVIICAS
-387 CSPDGSYRVNQNL
+387 CSPDGSYMVNQNL
-400 AHKRAESVVEYFSSA
+400 SHKRAESIMEYFSSA
-415 IKNKTRM
+415 IKNKVRM
-422 HTEYIPENWDL
+422 HTEHIPENWDL
-433 LKGHIASDSNIGD
+433 LKEHIIQDSNVRNKD
-446 REAVLAV
+446 QVLDV
-453 FSESD
+453 FSERY

-468 CSDFKYI
+468 CADFKYI

-505 PDEAYKDGLKALIDR
+505 PDEAYKEGIRSLMDR

-526 ALLRPYSDINTAI
+526 GLLRPYADINTAI
-539 AYLCLDYNAS
+539 AYLCMDYNAS
-549 ALSVLQE
+549 ALSVLGE
-556 LEPDSKVHYLTAL
+556 LERNSRTNYLTAL

-575 ERKKAMG
+575 DERKAMEYFRS
-582 HLKAAVAADP
+582 AIAEDP
-592 SLRFRASLDPEMEA
+592 RLRFRASLDPEMERL
-606 FLEESGI
+606 LEQLK
-613 YD
+613 

>member
-1 MVMNNKVSVVIRFVG
+1 MKNKVSVVIRFVG
-16 TAVLGL
+16 TVALGL
-22 LTVCVLVECRS
+22 LTVCVLMECRS
-33 GLRGDGQSRLRVSI
+33 GLRGDNQSRLRVTI
-47 ADAPRNVDKS
+47 ADAPGNVDMS
-57 LTERNRERLTTVS
+57 LTEGNRDRLTTVS
-70 AEEEELVLNA
+70 AEDEELVLNA
-80 EVTESGGEITAQG
+80 EVTESGGEIMAQG

-113 IRLSFDMKVS
+113 VRLSFDMRVS
-123 PELLA
+123 RELLA
-128 KDRQLRIVP
+128 KDRQLRVVP
-137 KLMKDGDTVLL
+137 KLMMDEDTMLM
-148 DRIFVTGAGY
+148 DRIFVTGAAY

-193 KYFTQRNL
+193 KYFTQRNI

-216 IDYYIKHYLVRLNRK
+216 IDYYIKHYLVRLNRR

-251 GVRLDTV
+251 GIRLDTV

-266 IYRYVQDLPATRD
+266 TYRYVQDLPATRD
-279 MHRLRMC
+279 MRRLRMC
-286 FLGSVHSYG
+286 FAGSVHSYG
-295 STLYRF
+295 NTLYRF

-337 LAYIEFEKGSW
+337 LAFIEIEKGSW
-348 EIDTVLGNNAY
+348 TIDTTLGNNAD
-359 ELSRIRRE
+359 ELERIRRE

-373 SKRFTTDSVIICAS
+373 SKRFTADSVIICAS
-387 CSPDGSYRVNQNL
+387 CSPDGSYMVNQNL
-400 AHKRAESVVEYFSSA
+400 SHKRAESIMEYFSSA
-415 IKNKTRM
+415 IKNKVRM
-422 HTEYIPENWDL
+422 HTEHIPENWDL
-433 LKGHIASDSNIGD
+433 LKEHIIQDSNVRNKD
-446 REAVLAV
+446 QVLDV
-453 FSESD
+453 FSERD

-468 CSDFKYI
+468 CADFKYI

-505 PDEAYKDGLKALIDR
+505 PDEAYKEGIRSLMDR

-526 ALLRPYSDINTAI
+526 GLLRPYADINTAI
-539 AYLCLDYNAS
+539 AYLCMDYNAS
-549 ALSVLQE
+549 ALSVLGE
-556 LEPDSKVHYLTAL
+556 LERNSRTNYLTAL

-575 ERKKAMG
+575 DERKAMEYFRS
-582 HLKAAVAADP
+582 AIAEDP
-592 SLRFRASLDPEMEA
+592 RLRFRASLDPEMERL
-606 FLEESGI
+606 LEQLK
-613 YD
+613 

>member
-1 MVMNNKVSVVIRFVG
+1 MKNKVSVVIRFVG
-16 TAVLGL
+16 TVALGL
-22 LTVCVLVECRS
+22 LTVCVLMECRS
-33 GLRGDGQSRLRVSI
+33 GLRGDNQSRLRVTI
-47 ADAPRNVDKS
+47 ADAPGNVDMS
-57 LTERNRERLTTVS
+57 LTEGNRDRLTTVS
-70 AEEEELVLNA
+70 AEDEELVLNA
-80 EVTESGGEITAQG
+80 EVTESGGEIMAQG

-113 IRLSFDMKVS
+113 VRLSFDMRVS
-123 PELLA
+123 RELLA
-128 KDRQLRIVP
+128 KDRQLRVVP
-137 KLMKDGDTVLL
+137 KLMMDEDTMLM
-148 DRIFVTGAGY
+148 DRIFVTGAAY

-193 KYFTQRNL
+193 KYFTQRNI

-216 IDYYIKHYLVRLNRK
+216 IDYYIKHYLVRLNRR

-244 KDPIDRL
+244 KDPIDRI
-251 GVRLDTV
+251 GIRLDTV

-266 IYRYVQDLPATRD
+266 TYRYVQDLPATRD
-279 MHRLRMC
+279 MRRLRMC
-286 FLGSVHSYG
+286 FAGSVHSYG
-295 STLYRF
+295 NTLYRF

-337 LAYIEFEKGSW
+337 LAFIEFEKGSW
-348 EIDTVLGNNAY
+348 TIDTTLGNNAD
-359 ELSRIRRE
+359 ELERIRRE

-373 SKRFTTDSVIICAS
+373 SKRFTADSVIICAS
-387 CSPDGSYRVNQNL
+387 CSPDGSYMVNQNL
-400 AHKRAESVVEYFSSA
+400 SHKRAESIMEYFSSA
-415 IKNKTRM
+415 IKNKVRM
-422 HTEYIPENWDL
+422 HTEHIPENWDL
-433 LKGHIASDSNIGD
+433 LKEHIIQDSNVRNKD
-446 REAVLAV
+446 QVLDV
-453 FSESD
+453 FSERD

-496 YDTISTEIV
+496 YDTISTEVV
-505 PDEAYKDGLKALIDR
+505 PDEAYKEGIRSLMDR

-526 ALLRPYSDINTAI
+526 GLLRPYADINTAI
-539 AYLCLDYNAS
+539 AYLCMDYNAS
-549 ALSVLQE
+549 ALSVLGE
-556 LEPDSKVHYLTAL
+556 LERNSRTNYLTAL

-575 ERKKAMG
+575 DERKAMEYFRS
-582 HLKAAVAADP
+582 AIAEDP
-592 SLRFRASLDPEMEA
+592 RLRFRASLDPEMERL
-606 FLEESGI
+606 LEQLK
-613 YD
+613 

>member
-1 MVMNNKVSVVIRFVG
+1 MKNKVSVVIRFVG
-16 TAVLGL
+16 TVALGL
-22 LTVCVLVECRS
+22 LTVCVLMECRS
-33 GLRGDGQSRLRVSI
+33 GLRGDNQSRLRVTI
-47 ADAPRNVDKS
+47 ADAPGNVDMS
-57 LTERNRERLTTVS
+57 LTEGNRDRLTTVS
-70 AEEEELVLNA
+70 AEDEELVLNA
-80 EVTESGGEITAQG
+80 EVTESGGEIMAQG

-113 IRLSFDMKVS
+113 VRLSFDMRVS
-123 PELLA
+123 RELLA
-128 KDRQLRIVP
+128 KDRQLRVVP
-137 KLMKDGDTVLL
+137 KLMMDEDTMLM
-148 DRIFVTGAGY
+148 DRIFVTGAAY

-193 KYFTQRNL
+193 KYFTQRNI

-216 IDYYIKHYLVRLNRK
+216 IDYYIKHYLVRLNRR

-251 GVRLDTV
+251 GIRLDTV

-266 IYRYVQDLPATRD
+266 TYRYVQDLPATRD
-279 MHRLRMC
+279 MRRLRMC
-286 FLGSVHSYG
+286 FAGSVHSYG
-295 STLYRF
+295 NTLYRF

-337 LAYIEFEKGSW
+337 LAFIEFEKGSW
-348 EIDTVLGNNAY
+348 TIDTTLGNNAD
-359 ELSRIRRE
+359 ELERIRRE

-373 SKRFTTDSVIICAS
+373 SKRFTADSVIICAS
-387 CSPDGSYRVNQNL
+387 CSPDGSYMVNQNL
-400 AHKRAESVVEYFSSA
+400 SHKRAESIMEYFSSA
-415 IKNKTRM
+415 IKNKVRM
-422 HTEYIPENWDL
+422 HTEHIPENWNL
-433 LKGHIASDSNIGD
+433 LKEHIIQDSNVRNKD
-446 REAVLAV
+446 QVLDV
-453 FSESD
+453 FSERD

-468 CSDFKYI
+468 CADFKYI

-496 YDTISTEIV
+496 YDTISAEVV
-505 PDEAYKDGLKALIDR
+505 PDEAYKEGIRSLMDR

-526 ALLRPYSDINTAI
+526 GLLRPYADINTAI
-539 AYLCLDYNAS
+539 AYLCMDYNAS
-549 ALSVLQE
+549 ALSVLGE
-556 LEPDSKVHYLTAL
+556 LERNSRTNYLTAL

-575 ERKKAMG
+575 DERKAMEYFRS
-582 HLKAAVAADP
+582 AIAEDP
-592 SLRFRASLDPEMEA
+592 RLRFRASLDPEMERL
-606 FLEESGI
+606 LEQLK
-613 YD
+613 

>member
-1 MVMNNKVSVVIRFVG
+1 MKNKVSVVIRFVG
-16 TAVLGL
+16 TVALGL
-22 LTVCVLVECRS
+22 LTVCVLMECRS
-33 GLRGDGQSRLRVSI
+33 GLRGDNQSRLRVTI
-47 ADAPRNVDKS
+47 ADAPGNVDMS
-57 LTERNRERLTTVS
+57 LTEGNRDRLTTVS
-70 AEEEELVLNA
+70 AEDEELVLNA
-80 EVTESGGEITAQG
+80 EVTESGGEIMAQG

-113 IRLSFDMKVS
+113 VRLSFDMRVS
-123 PELLA
+123 RELLA
-128 KDRQLRIVP
+128 KDRQLRVVP
-137 KLMKDGDTVLL
+137 KLMMDEDTMLL

-193 KYFTQRNL
+193 KYFTQRNI

-216 IDYYIKHYLVRLNRK
+216 IDYYIKHYLVRLNRR

-251 GVRLDTV
+251 GIRLDTV

-266 IYRYVQDLPATRD
+266 TYRYVQDLPATRD
-279 MHRLRMC
+279 MRRLRMC
-286 FLGSVHSYG
+286 FAGSVHSYG
-295 STLYRF
+295 NTLYRF

-337 LAYIEFEKGSW
+337 LAFIEFEKGSW
-348 EIDTVLGNNAY
+348 TIDTTLGNNAD
-359 ELSRIRRE
+359 ELERIRRE

-373 SKRFTTDSVIICAS
+373 SKRFTADSVIICAS
-387 CSPDGSYRVNQNL
+387 CSPDGSYMVNQNL
-400 AHKRAESVVEYFSSA
+400 SHKRAESIMEYFSSA
-415 IKNKTRM
+415 IKNKVRM
-422 HTEYIPENWDL
+422 HTEHIPENWDL
-433 LKGHIASDSNIGD
+433 LKEHIIQDSNVRNKD
-446 REAVLAV
+446 QVLDV
-453 FSESD
+453 FSERD

-468 CSDFKYI
+468 CADFKYI

-496 YDTISTEIV
+496 YDTISTEVV
-505 PDEAYKDGLKALIDR
+505 PDEAYKEGIRSLMDR

-526 ALLRPYSDINTAI
+526 GLLRPYADINTAI
-539 AYLCLDYNAS
+539 AYLCMDYNAS
-549 ALSVLQE
+549 ALSVLGE
-556 LEPDSKVHYLTAL
+556 LERNSRTNYLTAL

-575 ERKKAMG
+575 DERKAMEYFRS
-582 HLKAAVAADP
+582 AIAEDP
-592 SLRFRASLDPEMEA
+592 RLRFRASLDPEMERL
-606 FLEESGI
+606 LEQLK
-613 YD
+613 

>member
-1 MVMNNKVSVVIRFVG
+1 MKNKVSVVIRFVG
-16 TAVLGL
+16 TVALGL
-22 LTVCVLVECRS
+22 LTVCVLMECRS
-33 GLRGDGQSRLRVSI
+33 GLRGDNQSRLRVTI
-47 ADAPRNVDKS
+47 ADAPGNVDMS
-57 LTERNRERLTTVS
+57 LTEGNRDRLTTVS
-70 AEEEELVLNA
+70 AEDEELVLNA
-80 EVTESGGEITAQG
+80 EVTESGGEIMAQG

-113 IRLSFDMKVS
+113 VRLSFDMRVS
-123 PELLA
+123 RELLA
-128 KDRQLRIVP
+128 KDRQLRVVP
-137 KLMKDGDTVLL
+137 KLMMDEDTMLL

-193 KYFTQRNL
+193 KYFTQRNI

-216 IDYYIKHYLVRLNRK
+216 IDYYIKHYLVRLNRR

-251 GVRLDTV
+251 GIRLDTV

-266 IYRYVQDLPATRD
+266 TYRYVQDLPATRD
-279 MHRLRMC
+279 MRRLRMC
-286 FLGSVHSYG
+286 FAGSVHSYG
-295 STLYRF
+295 NTLYRF

-337 LAYIEFEKGSW
+337 LAFIEFEKGSW
-348 EIDTVLGNNAY
+348 TIDTTLGNNAD
-359 ELSRIRRE
+359 ELERIRRE

-373 SKRFTTDSVIICAS
+373 SKRFTADSVIICAS
-387 CSPDGSYRVNQNL
+387 CSPDGSYMVNQNL
-400 AHKRAESVVEYFSSA
+400 SHKRAESIMEYFSSA
-415 IKNKTRM
+415 IKNKVRM
-422 HTEYIPENWDL
+422 HTEHIPENWDL
-433 LKGHIASDSNIGD
+433 LKEHIIQD
-446 REAVLAV
+446 RNVRNKDQVLDV
-453 FSESD
+453 FSERD

-468 CSDFKYI
+468 CADFKYI

-496 YDTISTEIV
+496 YDTISTEVV
-505 PDEAYKDGLKALIDR
+505 PDEAYKEGIRSLMDR

-526 ALLRPYSDINTAI
+526 GLLRPYADINTAI
-539 AYLCLDYNAS
+539 AYLCMDYNAS
-549 ALSVLQE
+549 ALSVLGE
-556 LEPDSKVHYLTAL
+556 LERNSRTNYLTAL

-575 ERKKAMG
+575 DERKAMEYFRS
-582 HLKAAVAADP
+582 AIAEDP
-592 SLRFRASLDPEMEA
+592 RLRFRASLDPEMERL
-606 FLEESGI
+606 LEQLK
-613 YD
+613 

>member
-1 MVMNNKVSVVIRFVG
+1 MKNKVSVVIRFVG
-16 TAVLGL
+16 TVALGL
-22 LTVCVLVECRS
+22 LTVCVLMECRS
-33 GLRGDGQSRLRVSI
+33 GLRGDNQSRLRVTI
-47 ADAPRNVDKS
+47 ADAPGNVDMS
-57 LTERNRERLTTVS
+57 LTEGNRDRLTTVS
-70 AEEEELVLNA
+70 AEDEELVLNA
-80 EVTESGGEITAQG
+80 EVTESGGEIMAQG

-113 IRLSFDMKVS
+113 VRLSFDMRVS
-123 PELLA
+123 RELLA
-128 KDRQLRIVP
+128 KDRQLRVVP
-137 KLMKDGDTVLL
+137 KLMMDEDTMLM
-148 DRIFVTGAGY
+148 DRIFVTGAAY

-193 KYFTQRNL
+193 KYFTQRNI

-216 IDYYIKHYLVRLNRK
+216 IDYYIKHYLVRLNRR

-251 GVRLDTV
+251 GIRLDTV
-258 LRDPSGGL
+258 LWDPSGGL
-266 IYRYVQDLPATRD
+266 TYRYVQDLPATRD
-279 MHRLRMC
+279 MRRLRMC
-286 FLGSVHSYG
+286 FAGSVHSYG
-295 STLYRF
+295 NTLYRF

-337 LAYIEFEKGSW
+337 LAFIEFEKGSW
-348 EIDTVLGNNAY
+348 TIDTTLGNNAD
-359 ELSRIRRE
+359 ELERIRRE

-373 SKRFTTDSVIICAS
+373 SKRFTADSVIICAS
-387 CSPDGSYRVNQNL
+387 CSLDGSYMVNQNL
-400 AHKRAESVVEYFSSA
+400 SHKRAESIMEYFSSA
-415 IKNKTRM
+415 IKNKVRM
-422 HTEYIPENWDL
+422 HTEHIPENWDL
-433 LKGHIASDSNIGD
+433 LKEHIIQDSNVRNKD
-446 REAVLAV
+446 QVLDV

-468 CSDFKYI
+468 CADFKYI

-505 PDEAYKDGLKALIDR
+505 PDEAYKEGIRSLMDR

-526 ALLRPYSDINTAI
+526 GLLRPYADINTAI
-539 AYLCLDYNAS
+539 AYLCMDYNAS
-549 ALSVLQE
+549 ALSVLGE
-556 LEPDSKVHYLTAL
+556 LERNSRTNYLTAL

-575 ERKKAMG
+575 DERKAMEYFRS
-582 HLKAAVAADP
+582 AIAEDP
-592 SLRFRASLDPEMEA
+592 RLRFRASLDPEMERL
-606 FLEESGI
+606 LEQLK
-613 YD
+613 

>member
-1 MVMNNKVSVVIRFVG
+1 MKNKVSVVIRFVG
-16 TAVLGL
+16 TVALGL
-22 LTVCVLVECRS
+22 LTVCVLMECRS
-33 GLRGDGQSRLRVSI
+33 GLRGDNQSRLRVTI
-47 ADAPRNVDKS
+47 ADAPGNVDMS
-57 LTERNRERLTTVS
+57 LTEGNRDRLTTVS
-70 AEEEELVLNA
+70 AEDEELVLNA
-80 EVTESGGEITAQG
+80 EVTESGGEIMAQG

-113 IRLSFDMKVS
+113 VRLSFDMRVS
-123 PELLA
+123 RELLA
-128 KDRQLRIVP
+128 KDRQLRVVP
-137 KLMKDGDTVLL
+137 KLMMDEDTMLM
-148 DRIFVTGAGY
+148 DRIFVTGAAY

-193 KYFTQRNL
+193 KYFTQRNI

-216 IDYYIKHYLVRLNRK
+216 IDYYIKHYLVRLNRR

-251 GVRLDTV
+251 GIRLDTV

-266 IYRYVQDLPATRD
+266 TYRYVQDLPATRD
-279 MHRLRMC
+279 MRRLRMC
-286 FLGSVHSYG
+286 FAGSVHSYG
-295 STLYRF
+295 NTLYRF

-337 LAYIEFEKGSW
+337 LAFIEFEKGSW
-348 EIDTVLGNNAY
+348 TIDTTLGNNAD
-359 ELSRIRRE
+359 ELERIRRE

-373 SKRFTTDSVIICAS
+373 SKRFTADSVIICAS
-387 CSPDGSYRVNQNL
+387 CSPDGSYMVNQNL
-400 AHKRAESVVEYFSSA
+400 SHKRAESIMEYFYSA
-415 IKNKTRM
+415 IKNKVRM
-422 HTEYIPENWDL
+422 HTEHIPENWDL
-433 LKGHIASDSNIGD
+433 LKEHIIQDSNVRNKDQILD
-446 REAVLAV
+446 V
-453 FSESD
+453 FSERD

-468 CSDFKYI
+468 CAEFKYI

-496 YDTISTEIV
+496 YDTISTEVV
-505 PDEAYKDGLKALIDR
+505 PDEAYKEGIRSLMDR

-526 ALLRPYSDINTAI
+526 GLLRPYADINTAI
-539 AYLCLDYNAS
+539 AYLCMDYNAS
-549 ALSVLQE
+549 ALSVLGE
-556 LEPDSKVHYLTAL
+556 LERNSRTNYLTAL

-575 ERKKAMG
+575 DERKAMEYFRS
-582 HLKAAVAADP
+582 AIAEDP
-592 SLRFRASLDPEMEA
+592 RLRFRASLDPEMERL
-606 FLEESGI
+606 LEQLK
-613 YD
+613 